1 MTKLGL
7 VILTVF
13 VTCIV
18 LTFSV
23 LVHKA
28 GYKHGQ
34 TDMCFEIGHE
44 TDFDPLMIRTCKK
57 IKIELSE

>member
-1 MTKLGL
+1 MTKLGI
-7 VILTVF
+7 VVLTVF

-18 LTFSV
+18 LTFAV
-23 LVHKA
+23 TVHKS

-34 TDMCFEIGHE
+34 IDMCFEIGHE

>member
-13 VTCIV
+13 VTCIF

>member
-1 MTKLGL
+1 MTNLGT

-13 VTCIV
+13 VICLV
-18 LTFSV
+18 LMFSV

-44 TDFDPLMIRTCKK
+44 TNFDPLTIRTCKK
-57 IKIELSE
+57 IEAELRE

>member
-1 MTKLGL
+1 MTKLGI
-7 VILTVF
+7 VTLTVF

-18 LTFSV
+18 LTFAV
-23 LVHKA
+23 AVHKA

-44 TDFDPLMIRTCKK
+44 TNFDPLTIRTCKK
-57 IKIELSE
+57 IEAELKE

>member
-1 MTKLGL
+1 MTKLGI
-7 VILTVF
+7 VVLTVF

-18 LTFSV
+18 LTFAV
-23 LVHKA
+23 TDHKS

>member
-1 MTKLGL
+1 MTKLGI
-7 VILTVF
+7 VTLTVF

-18 LTFSV
+18 LTFAV
-23 LVHKA
+23 TVHKS

-57 IKIELSE
+57 IKIELTE